1 MTGKKRTRMAKVALN
16 VRVDPNLKEQAEELY
31 GKLGINLSQA
41 VNVFLAA
48 SVMHGGLP
56 FDLALPEREISAES
70 QGEDSKK

>member
-1 MTGKKRTRMAKVALN
+1 MTGKKKAKLAKVALN

-48 SVMHGGLP
+48 SVIHGGLP
-56 FDLALPEREISAES
+56 FDLALPERETPGES
-70 QGEDSKK
+70 QGVVNKK